1 MECTWSLV
9 NILVLQ
15 RERAREQPWRAM
27 GREVGRVG
35 EEWGRGA
42 VTKKKY
48 IRNCLHNL
56 KLENTVRVRREAE

>member
-1 MECTWSLV
+1 
-9 NILVLQ
+9 
-15 RERAREQPWRAM
+15 M

-35 EEWGRGA
+35 EEWERGA